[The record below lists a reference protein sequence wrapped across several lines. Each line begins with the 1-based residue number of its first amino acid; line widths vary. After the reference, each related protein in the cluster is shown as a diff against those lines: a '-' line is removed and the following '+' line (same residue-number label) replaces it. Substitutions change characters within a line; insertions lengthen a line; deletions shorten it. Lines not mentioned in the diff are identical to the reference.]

1 MSGAMNDSHRRGDD
15 GRRDEDRRRIDGT
28 LEQRLPS
35 GTFSR
40 VGALPGPPRH
50 HVAVLLGPSS
60 ASTRAAAGLLT
71 APRLPAHSMPW
82 RRRWLRHA
90 FAARRWSRLCTQPS
104 ALRSSL
110 VCCRHGRNRAVLAAH
125 RLAVPS
131 ACPCNP
137 ASPRSL
143 PAPPA
148 ATKNPS
154 VRSVRSGNPVH
165 AGAFL

>member
-90 FAARRWSRLCTQPS
+90 FAALHSAVGTTLQPSLLPPRSEPSRPCRSSPRRPQRLPLQSCIPTQPPS
-104 ALRSSL
+104 SPSCHQEPLCSLRAIRESCPRRCLL
-110 VCCRHGRNRAVLAAH
+110 VM
-125 RLAVPS
+125 
-131 ACPCNP
+131 
-137 ASPRSL
+137 
-143 PAPPA
+143 
-148 ATKNPS
+148 
-154 VRSVRSGNPVH
+154 
-165 AGAFL
+165 